1 MALAI
6 KLLFEPMRSL
16 AFGSIVSGYMGVGTS
31 LSNPVRQIFVQNLT
45 DGTLTFSFNG
55 VDDHFVLPTQGFLL
69 LDITSNKTQN
79 TGFYIEK
86 GSRLYVKRLDTPSLG
101 SVYFSVMYGSED

>member
-16 AFGSIVSGYMGVGTS
+16 GYASISGVYMGVGTVID
-31 LSNPVRQIFVQNLT
+31 NPARQFLVQNLT
-45 DGTLTFSFNG
+45 NSTMIFSFDG
-55 VDDHFVLPTQGFLL
+55 VNDHFVLPANGFLL
-69 LDITSNKTQN
+69 DDITSNKTQ
-79 TGFYIEK
+79 TQGLYIEK
-86 GSRLYVKRLDTPSLG
+86 GSRLYVKTDGTPTSG